1 MDSLRP
7 ESVAVAVNGAL
18 SVIGGHVLLRSIAAH
33 PVLAIVVVVLGIAL
47 KMKGGTVPLR
57 SVAGIL
63 VGLLVWAL
71 FEYPLLSSLFFVL
84 GTAIYTAS
92 DVGPRDEL
100 HAAVAAF
107 MRRVGMGGWGAA
119 ATTTAAGKSRPP
131 NISGAD
137 ATAAAAAAAA
147 EEEEEEASAT
157 LPGRDVRTRVSPASG
172 EASAERNSGGS
183 ARVVAGSPEAGEW
196 VG

>member
-33 PVLAIVVVVLGIAL
+33 PVLAIVAATLGIAL
-47 KMKGGTVPLR
+47 KMKGGAVPLR
-57 SVAGIL
+57 SVIGIL

-71 FEYPLLSSLFFVL
+71 FEYPLLSSLFFVF
-84 GTAIYTAS
+84 GTAIYTAA
-92 DVGPRDEL
+92 DDGPRDEL
-100 HAAVAAF
+100 HAAVAGC

-119 ATTTAAGKSRPP
+119 ATTTTAGKSRPP
-131 NISGAD
+131 TPISGED

-147 EEEEEEASAT
+147 EEEEEASAT
-157 LPGRDVRTRVSPASG
+157 LPGRDSRTRVSPASG